1 MVLRKSRIVR
11 GGIMKIKKYLVE
23 TFREE
28 YLIYKRLYDNE
39 EKALQ
44 VVKSTH
50 GAYLKAEY
58 KGTVEIDLY
67 CESCDKD
74 LKPGDEYLKVDE
86 YTRYCSDCYE
96 EESYTYY
103 TVGGDQVA
111 DENDGEVYDEWDTEA
126 EVHEV

>member
-1 MVLRKSRIVR
+1 
-11 GGIMKIKKYLVE
+11 MKIKKHKVVVRRE
-23 TFREE
+23 TIIVSE
-28 YLIYKRLYDNE
+28 KLYGNKE
-39 EKALQ
+39 RAMQ
-44 VVKSTH
+44 VVDSYKDLYFT
-50 GAYLKAEY
+50 AEY

-111 DENDGEVYDEWDTEA
+111 DENDGEVYYDWDTEG
-126 EVHEV
+126 EV